1 MTYVCRM
8 SCTRY
13 YPGHALVREAR
24 RSASGRPRGCRESR
38 VERRSASGADGAA
51 NGGCGG
57 RRAAAASSTHRPL
70 CGRTA
75 GRPLPEHPSARRQRR
90 RWRRAATA
98 TCGPRR
104 GCSRALLLRTR
115 KPSDGAIIDRRGA
128 DGCRRKG
135 RAMWA
140 VHAGGRATG
149 TEGAHT
155 GAKRAGNRPVMTDD
169 SAAMTAGPHT

>member
-75 GRPLPEHPSARRQRR
+75 GRPLPERPSARRQRR

-104 GCSRALLLRTR
+104 GCSRALLLCTR
-115 KPSDGAIIDRRGA
+115 KASDEAVSDAEGLRDVGARVGL
-128 DGCRRKG
+128 CG
-135 RAMWA
+135 RCMQEAGLREERARTPEPRELA
-140 VHAGGRATG
+140 VD
-149 TEGAHT
+149 
-155 GAKRAGNRPVMTDD
+155 P
-169 SAAMTAGPHT
+169 